1 MWYVYHMNFSEF
13 ILSYC
18 KHLYKERCFFLF
30 FPPSTVNSLGA
41 ADLRVE
47 FDKIVI
53 TRAKRSSLDLS
64 FSRGVGGGECAVN
77 CIEQNR
83 GEGLRQWCCSDI
95 KGKRTSRFYL
105 SFLNSAFKYWSEF
118 GMKKSFRE
126 LGRRVECLYGPGQ
139 VWRAGLEVMHTKSY
153 CAGII
158 YG

>member
-1 MWYVYHMNFSEF
+1 MWYVSF
-13 ILSYC
+13 IVLQVS
-18 KHLYKERCFFLF
+18 LQGGVLF
-30 FPPSTVNSLGA
+30 FIFFPVRGEFFGCSGSEGGVWQNCHYSSKTPLLGS
-41 ADLRVE
+41 VFFE
-47 FDKIVI
+47 
-53 TRAKRSSLDLS
+53 
-64 FSRGVGGGECAVN
+64 GGGAVN

-83 GEGLRQWCCSDI
+83 GEGRRQWCCSDI

>member
-1 MWYVYHMNFSEF
+1 MWYVSLFYRTASISTRRGVFF
-13 ILSYC
+13 
-18 KHLYKERCFFLF
+18 CFFS
-30 FPPSTVNSLGA
+30 PSTVNSLGA

-53 TRAKRSSLDLS
+53 TRAKRRSLNLS
-64 FSRGVGGGECAVN
+64 FSKWGSAVN

-95 KGKRTSRFYL
+95 KGKHTSRFYL
-105 SFLNSAFKYWSEF
+105 SFLNSAFEYWSEF